1 MNYVNCEKLI
11 KVSLPAIRIAL
22 ASSLKDEYGLGQ
34 EGIAERLGI
43 TQASVSKYSNGRY
56 SVDIAKLSK
65 AICSTETL
73 KALAKEA
80 AGAVKDYAQ
89 IWHKINTYATAKET
103 IDIAWKLFGSAA
115 FE

>member
-34 EGIAERLGI
+34 DGIAERLGI

-56 SVDIAKLSK
+56 SVGIAKLSK
-65 AICSTETL
+65 AICSTRTL

-80 AGAVKDYAQ
+80 AAAKNYAP

-103 IDIAWKLFGSAA
+103 IDMARKLFGSAA